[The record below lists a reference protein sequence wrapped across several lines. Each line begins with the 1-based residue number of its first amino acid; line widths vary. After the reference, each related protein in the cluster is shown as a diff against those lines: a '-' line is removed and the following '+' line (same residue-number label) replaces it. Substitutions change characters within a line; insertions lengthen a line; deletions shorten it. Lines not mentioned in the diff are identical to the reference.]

1 MLAHRSN
8 YSQKAH
14 VLQFLHL
21 QIIPGDCYFKASLT
35 GSGRNYCLNPVCRW
49 MLMSSWCSSRT
60 LLWYWMI
67 NCFKWYQISF
77 SKEQFF
83 NWLNRSL
90 KVKLIGDFFQVAIS
104 STKHIT
110 TSFWVLYHLK
120 QININYNAF
129 SLITGT
135 SAKVLSLLM
144 VFLKV
149 SVTTWRY

>member
-21 QIIPGDCYFKASLT
+21 HIIPGDCYFKASLT
-35 GSGRNYCLNPVCRW
+35 GKGRNYCLNPVCRW

-83 NWLNRSL
+83 NWLNRPL
-90 KVKLIGDFFQVAIS
+90 KVKIIGHFFQVAIS

-110 TSFWVLYHLK
+110 TSFDFNTTSSKLTSTIMPSLWSQEQVQMFYH
-120 QININYNAF
+120 YSWYF
-129 SLITGT
+129 
-135 SAKVLSLLM
+135 
-144 VFLKV
+144 
-149 SVTTWRY
+149 